1 MFWRRKKTS
10 DPLDDARFA
19 PAGAETV
26 GSTPPSPITPGA
38 SGSPGVGRLPV
49 EASFT
54 ITGRGTVVTGTIESG
69 TLQVGHQVVIE
80 RAGQV
85 VAASRIVAIE
95 MTRKMIDTAQAG
107 ETVGVLLHGVSRTE
121 VQQGDLLVA
130 TG

>member
-19 PAGAETV
+19 PAGSESV
-26 GSTPPSPITPGA
+26 GSAAPSAVNTGA
-38 SGSPGVGRLPV
+38 SGGQGVGTLPI

-54 ITGRGTVVTGTIESG
+54 ITGRGTVVTGTIGSG